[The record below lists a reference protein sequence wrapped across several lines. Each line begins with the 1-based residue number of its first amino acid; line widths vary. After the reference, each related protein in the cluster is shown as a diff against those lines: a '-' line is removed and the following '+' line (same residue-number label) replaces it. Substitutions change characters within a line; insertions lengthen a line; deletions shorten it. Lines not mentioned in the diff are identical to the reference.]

1 MLHTLYV
8 EPQEGWRKHIISILV
23 GSLTGM
29 LYDCKLSTLEENFS
43 KTLALSCNKTPLN
56 KIFPQLANVAPSFSL
71 QNYSS
76 FDCNANVH

>member
-1 MLHTLYV
+1 MLHTFYV
-8 EPQEGWRKHIISILV
+8 EPQEGWRKHISILA